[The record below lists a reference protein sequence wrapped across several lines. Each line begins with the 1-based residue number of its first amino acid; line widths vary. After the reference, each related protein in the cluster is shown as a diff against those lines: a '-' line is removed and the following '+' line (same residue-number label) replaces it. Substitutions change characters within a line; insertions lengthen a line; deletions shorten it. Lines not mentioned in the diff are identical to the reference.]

1 MQIER
6 DMRVA
11 LLRGKTEQL
20 IYLTA
25 VKQQLSV
32 TQRVMIKYISLFI
45 RTYMHAV
52 HKQLA
57 AAHRAE

>member
-6 DMRVA
+6 DKRVA

-32 TQRVMIKYISLFI
+32 TQLSLI
-45 RTYMHAV
+45 HI
-52 HKQLA
+52 
-57 AAHRAE
+57 